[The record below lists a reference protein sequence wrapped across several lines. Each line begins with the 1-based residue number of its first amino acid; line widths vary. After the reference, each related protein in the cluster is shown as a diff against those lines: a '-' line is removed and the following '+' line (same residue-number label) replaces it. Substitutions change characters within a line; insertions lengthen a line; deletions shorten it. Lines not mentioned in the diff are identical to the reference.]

1 MTASLI
7 VSALCLLLV
16 GTLVGVRAVRAA
28 RERHWLGG
36 TIRGLVALLLLA
48 LAALAATLTVGLH
61 GYRALSFEEVAAT
74 VRTEPV
80 APQRFRATITLP
92 DHRLAMYELAG
103 DAFYMDA
110 HILKWHPWANLLGLH
125 TVYEL
130 DRVAGR
136 YNAVADERTQPH
148 TAYELGLSKP
158 VDLYSI
164 ARRRLLGPLVDAEY
178 GSATFVAATRPTTFE
193 VRLSRRSDPVL
204 LLKLIQSLF
213 KALHSEGTP
222 GQLAAGLG
230 LGSILG
236 LTPLW
241 NLHNAV
247 VLALIIVLN
256 VSFAGAMLGWALFVP
271 VGFLL
276 DPAFDWI
283 GRTLLLDTPALRPL
297 WTALYN
303 APVVPLTSFNNTIVL
318 GSLVVAAALWVPLFF
333 ASRWGVVRYRATVA
347 ERVKRSALY
356 RSVVA
361 SKLYNLY
368 RLFRPES

>member
-125 TVYEL
+125 TVYEQ
-130 DRVAGR
+130 V
-136 YNAVADERTQPH
+136 
-148 TAYELGLSKP
+148 
-158 VDLYSI
+158 
-164 ARRRLLGPLVDAEY
+164 
-178 GSATFVAATRPTTFE
+178 RP
-193 VRLSRRSDPVL
+193 
-204 LLKLIQSLF
+204 
-213 KALHSEGTP
+213 G
-222 GQLAAGLG
+222 
-230 LGSILG
+230 
-236 LTPLW
+236 
-241 NLHNAV
+241 
-247 VLALIIVLN
+247 
-256 VSFAGAMLGWALFVP
+256 
-271 VGFLL
+271 
-276 DPAFDWI
+276 
-283 GRTLLLDTPALRPL
+283 
-297 WTALYN
+297 
-303 APVVPLTSFNNTIVL
+303 VPLEDVRDRKSTRLNSSHGYISDAVL
-318 GSLVVAAALWVPLFF
+318 SLKKKEIPGTMHVVISDIA
-333 ASRWGVVRYRATVA
+333 
-347 ERVKRSALY
+347 
-356 RSVVA
+356 
-361 SKLYNLY
+361 
-368 RLFRPES
+368 

>member
-16 GTLVGVRAVRAA
+16 GMFVGVRAVRAA

-36 TIRGLVALLLLA
+36 TIRGLVAMLLLA

-136 YNAVADERTQPH
+136 YNAVGDERTQPH
-148 TAYELGLSKP
+148 TP

-178 GSATFVAATRPTTFE
+178 GSATFVAATRPATFDVRVSTTG
-193 VRLSRRSDPVL
+193 L
-204 LLKLIQSLF
+204 L
-213 KALHSEGTP
+213 A
-222 GQLAAGLG
+222 
-230 LGSILG
+230 
-236 LTPLW
+236 
-241 NLHNAV
+241 
-247 VLALIIVLN
+247 
-256 VSFAGAMLGWALFVP
+256 
-271 VGFLL
+271 
-276 DPAFDWI
+276 
-283 GRTLLLDTPALRPL
+283 R
-297 WTALYN
+297 
-303 APVVPLTSFNNTIVL
+303 VVP
-318 GSLVVAAALWVPLFF
+318 
-333 ASRWGVVRYRATVA
+333 SRPT
-347 ERVKRSALY
+347 
-356 RSVVA
+356 
-361 SKLYNLY
+361 
-368 RLFRPES
+368 P